1 MLPESGRVL
10 RLNTRYTNIVNFRL
24 SYVVFHGF
32 GKAREER
39 LIGLLAFGL
48 VIAVF
53 GFWSFVGFPIV
64 SALFTRRNLLQSALL
79 APVTG
84 MGATV
89 LLVTTLNW
97 VAPVRVVGPIVTV
110 LLLALSAWLL
120 RLRRTPVPFRRLAP
134 FAAVLL
140 LAALATGYPM
150 FRFGF
155 NWISYGNDDMANYC
169 LSAKLLLNHNQF
181 TPPPIKDILAGRD
194 ASLFYWYFDVLP
206 ALRHGA
212 DEVLAWTSSLTGL
225 SSLQAFMPM
234 ILAFQLVLIAAT
246 GALMLQSKQYR
257 RAALLVCFWMA
268 LSALITLG
276 TVYQLLGQ
284 VSGLG
289 ALAGA
294 VTVLLR
300 RPGAR
305 QKSQPVLGG
314 LLLASLATFYPEVL
328 PFLVLGYLPYH
339 AIAILQGYE
348 RVRDALGTIWPIV
361 ASWLLFVNVSLPVPI
376 ITLINQSRAVQP
388 SNFVKGLFPY
398 YMTPAA
404 FAYLWGFRA
413 ISEGSRGILLDIGV
427 VAGALVFSVAIFG
440 AVWQTWRRR
449 PVAIVCLIM
458 MVLSLVLLRTR
469 SEFGMYKIAMYL
481 QPFLAGVVV
490 LTWDDLRTRTDRG
503 SYARALLF
511 AGLAL
516 VIGFGARGQWFYTVR
531 SMGLGGG
538 GLVEIPFASRDGL
551 ISQLKALPPY
561 HDITISD
568 TSNQVLAKFES
579 AYRERLDFLCT
590 DFFAR
595 VASVI
600 DIPGQRWNPIDALH
614 HADALKVTEAR
625 NRRLLAETF
634 DMHAVPPRANHFKVS
649 RPISGNQEFA
659 LLDTGGTLSMLNRR
673 ERVPGSASAI
683 RLTSTQSEQN
693 HLVFVSSELGLPYY
707 TPGADR
713 SQGVISMYQL
723 ENDFFFRGST
733 MAALG
738 RISLFRVLN
747 SAPHARVVLEY
758 TASLNQDHENR
769 IPAASA
775 IGDTRAMLTA
785 VGRGSARL
793 ISPEVRPQQIA
804 GGDYVAIDMGDWGHT
819 FPDARSFITGLWG
832 RRYVTDPRR
841 IVGFCR
847 DISLISDDQYSA
859 LQAPRAIQTFPG
871 DLKNKNLE
879 YSGIYE
885 DGWVAESSDMVM
897 QQNAGAAYLVV
908 SVLVPTLQGRRA
920 ASWVA
925 LLVDDRLVD
934 RKPVASSGVGFNV
947 SVRGQGRRRIG
958 LRFDKAVSLP
968 SPDTRPV
975 SARLRYVGF
984 QP

>member
-1 MLPESGRVL
+1 M
-10 RLNTRYTNIVNFRL
+10 
-24 SYVVFHGF
+24 
-32 GKAREER
+32 
-39 LIGLLAFGL
+39 LAFGL

-53 GFWSFVGFPIV
+53 CFWSFVGFPIV
-64 SALFTRRNLLQSALL
+64 AALSTRRNLLQSALL

-97 VAPVRVVGPIVTV
+97 VGPVRIVGPIATV

-120 RLRRTPVPFRRLAP
+120 RRRRTPVPFRRLAP
-134 FAAVLL
+134 YAAVLL

-181 TPPPIKDILAGRD
+181 TPPSLEDIVSSRD
-194 ASLFYWYFDVLP
+194 ASLFYWYFDMLP

-212 DEVLAWTSSLTGL
+212 DEVLAWAVSLTGL
-225 SSLQAFMPM
+225 PTLQAFMPL

-246 GALMLQSKQYR
+246 GALILQSKKYR
-257 RAALLVCFWMA
+257 RAALLVCFWLA

-276 TVYQLLGQ
+276 AVYQLLGQ

-289 ALAGA
+289 ALAGV

-300 RPGAR
+300 QPGVRP
-305 QKSQPVLGG
+305 KSELVLGG

-328 PFLVLGYLPYH
+328 PFLVLGYLVYH
-339 AIAILQGYE
+339 AISILQGYE
-348 RVRDALGTIWPIV
+348 RMRDAAGTIWPIV
-361 ASWLLFVNVSLPVPI
+361 ASWLLFVNVSLAAPI
-376 ITLINQSRAVQP
+376 ITLINQAHAVAP
-388 SNFVKGLFPY
+388 SSSIKGLFPY

-404 FAYLWGFRA
+404 FAYLWGFRG
-413 ISEGSRGILLDIGV
+413 ISEASRGIFLDLGI
-427 VAGALVFSVAIFG
+427 VAGALVFGMAIFG
-440 AVWQTWRRR
+440 AAWHTWRRR

-458 MVLSLVLLRTR
+458 MALSLVLFGTH
-469 SEFGMYKIAMYL
+469 SEFGMYKIAMYM

-490 LTWDDLRTRTDRG
+490 LTWDDLRTRAARW
-503 SYARALLF
+503 SYARALLV

-516 VIGFGARGQWFYTVR
+516 VIGFGARGQLFYTVR

-551 ISQLKALPPY
+551 ISQLKDLPPY

-568 TSNQVLAKFES
+568 TSNQVLAKFEA
-579 AYRERLDFLCT
+579 AYRERLYFLCT
-590 DFFAR
+590 DFFGHIVGEFEAR
-595 VASVI
+595 
-600 DIPGQRWNPIDALH
+600 GERWNPVDALY
-614 HADALKVTEAR
+614 HADWLKATAAR
-625 NRRLLAETF
+625 NRRFLPETF
-634 DMHAVPPRANHFKVS
+634 DMHAALPRANRFTVS
-649 RPISGNQEFA
+649 QPIAGNQEFA
-659 LLDTGGTLSMLNRR
+659 LLDTGPKMSMLNRR
-673 ERVPGSASAI
+673 ESVPNHAGAI
-683 RLTSTQSEQN
+683 RLTTTQAEQD
-693 HLVFVSSELGLPYY
+693 HLVFVSSEFGLPYY
-707 TPGADR
+707 TSRADR
-713 SQGVISMYQL
+713 SLGVISMYQL
-723 ENDFFFRGST
+723 ENDFFFRGDS

-747 SAPHARVVLEY
+747 PAPHLRVVLEY

-775 IGDTRAMLTA
+775 IGDAREMFTA

-793 ISPEVRPQQIA
+793 ISPEVQPQQIA
-804 GGDYVAIDMGDWGHT
+804 GGDYVAVDMGDWGHT
-819 FPDARSFITGLWG
+819 FPDRRSFIMGLWG
-832 RRYVTDPRR
+832 RRYVTDNRR

-847 DISLISDDQYSA
+847 DISLISGDRYSA
-859 LQAPRAIQTFPG
+859 LQAPQAIQTFPG

-885 DGWVAESSDMVM
+885 DGWVAESSDIVL
-897 QQNAGAAYLVV
+897 QQGHGASYLVV
-908 SVLVPTLQGRRA
+908 SLLVPTLQGRKP
-920 ASWVA
+920 ASWAA
-925 LLVDDRLVD
+925 LLVDGREVE

-947 SVRGQGRRRIG
+947 PVRGEGRRRIG
-958 LRFDKAVSLP
+958 LRFDNVVSLP
-968 SPDTRPV
+968 SPDSRPV
-975 SARLRYVGF
+975 SARLRYAGF